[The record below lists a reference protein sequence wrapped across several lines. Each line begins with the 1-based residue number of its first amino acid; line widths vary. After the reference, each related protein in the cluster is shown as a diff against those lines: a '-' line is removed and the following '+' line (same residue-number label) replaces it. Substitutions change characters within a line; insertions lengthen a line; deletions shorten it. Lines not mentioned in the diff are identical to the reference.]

1 MENEEKQAEY
11 SFFDNRP
18 LLLSDTCPLLISLA
32 LNTTSYVFALFQACL
47 SRTSPVLCLL
57 YLLNFEFVGDSIK
70 PYFLLQFSPFFHTGI
85 LCKQDALISSFRAYF
100 SWVTFPPSV

>member
-1 MENEEKQAEY
+1 
-11 SFFDNRP
+11 
-18 LLLSDTCPLLISLA
+18 
-32 LNTTSYVFALFQACL
+32 
-47 SRTSPVLCLL
+47 
-57 YLLNFEFVGDSIK
+57 LLNFEFVGDSIK